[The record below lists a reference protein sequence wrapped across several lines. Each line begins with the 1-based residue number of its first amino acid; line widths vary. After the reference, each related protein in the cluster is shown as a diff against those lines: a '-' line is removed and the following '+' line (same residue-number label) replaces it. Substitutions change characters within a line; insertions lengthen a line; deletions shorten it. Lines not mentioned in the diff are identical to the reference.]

1 MSASDH
7 FILLSAMTLAYA
19 VFGMTG
25 FGAAMVAVP
34 ILVHILPLQFA
45 LPFILLMDIVAT
57 VSVALKSRRH
67 VVLAELRRLLPSL
80 LVGVLLGATI
90 LSRIKSGWLL
100 IALGVFVLAM
110 SARSFFMRRAAAQP
124 IGWEWSVPAGM
135 AGGGF
140 LEGAGGSRADRR
152 GRVRPGRYGG
162 RYFQCPVRHRRAC
175 LYDVSGAPIT

>member
-34 ILVHILPLQFA
+34 ILVHILPLEFA
-45 LPFILLMDIVAT
+45 VPLFLLMDIVAT

-67 VVLAELRRLLPSL
+67 VVLAVLRRLLTSL

-100 IALGVFVLAM
+100 IALGVSVLPM
-110 SARSFFMRRAAAQP
+110 SARSFFMRRDETQP
-124 IGWEWSVPAGM
+124 IE
-135 AGGGF
+135 
-140 LEGAGGSRADRR
+140 
-152 GRVRPGRYGG
+152 
-162 RYFQCPVRHRRAC
+162 CK
-175 LYDVSGAPIT
+175 

>member
-7 FILLSAMTLAYA
+7 FILLSAITLAYT

-34 ILVHILPLQFA
+34 ILVHILPLEFA
-45 LPFILLMDIVAT
+45 VPLILLMDIVAT

-67 VVLAELRRLLPSL
+67 DSFADQVRLAADRAGRFRAGHERAEFFHAAGRST
-80 LVGVLLGATI
+80 AD
-90 LSRIKSGWLL
+90 R
-100 IALGVFVLAM
+100 LAM
-110 SARSFFMRRAAAQP
+110 
-124 IGWEWSVPAGM
+124 
-135 AGGGF
+135 
-140 LEGAGGSRADRR
+140 
-152 GRVRPGRYGG
+152 VRPGRYGG